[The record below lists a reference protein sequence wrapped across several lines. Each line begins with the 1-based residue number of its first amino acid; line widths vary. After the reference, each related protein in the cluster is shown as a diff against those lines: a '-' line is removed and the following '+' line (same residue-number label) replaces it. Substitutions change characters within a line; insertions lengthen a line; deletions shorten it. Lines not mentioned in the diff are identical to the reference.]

1 MDKLT
6 RRTPVI
12 SSFSQSLTSVATW
25 SLRLR
30 PVCSLPP
37 AVPAVVPLDS
47 QRLANASLDPN
58 YAFNQAT
65 TRQ

>member
-1 MDKLT
+1 
-6 RRTPVI
+6 
-12 SSFSQSLTSVATW
+12 
-25 SLRLR
+25 
-30 PVCSLPP
+30 VCSLPP